1 MMGMRRFLLTIR
13 GSDDAPPRRKPDAPA
28 MASAGT
34 RTKKPHGMVSLTA
47 AIAAVEPN
55 NSDVTVESQKVR
67 IVTNPITPAIG

>member
-1 MMGMRRFLLTIR
+1 
-13 GSDDAPPRRKPDAPA
+13 